1 MNKLLLTTLLVLCP
15 YLAMGQSNQKTT
27 RKAPLIG
34 ISCSHPGRSSST
46 QMTYTESVIQAGGTP
61 ILISITTDSLVLTDI
76 ANRLDGI
83 ILIGGGDIHPSYF
96 NESPIEQLGEVDS
109 LRDVYDMAL
118 IRLATRRNIPMFG
131 ICRGEQLINV
141 AFGGT
146 LYQDIPTQHPD
157 TTVCHQ
163 QQEPSSIPTHTVH
176 LTPGSAMASIT
187 GQTQLFTN
195 THHHQAVKQ
204 VAPGF
209 SVTGW
214 SSDSIPEAIESSHEY
229 PIWGVQFHPEALATA
244 GDSISARFFYFLV
257 QKAATYRHAK
267 EIHRRILSLDTHT
280 DTPLDFD
287 VSYNI
292 GTREK
297 TQVCLPKMREGKL
310 DGQYLACWVRQG
322 PCDEENSLKAIDRVD
337 ELIRHIYRQVEMNGE
352 QCAIARTPDDLSRL
366 KTEGKKAF
374 YIGIENGY
382 GIGKDLKNITRFHD
396 AGVTYI
402 TLCHTRNNDI
412 CDSSSDTTARWNGL
426 SPYGRKVVKE
436 MNRLGIMIDLS
447 HAAESTF
454 WDVLKYSK
462 APVIVSH
469 SSASAIYRHDRNLT
483 DEQLRALAAHG
494 GVAQACL
501 VDEFL
506 NPDAKKT
513 NLTDFMKHLLHMVE
527 VAGIDH
533 VGIGSDFDGGGGVK
547 GCNGDNDF
555 INITVRL
562 LEHGFTET
570 DIAKI
575 WGGKFLRVMKQVQT
589 K

>member
-214 SSDSIPEAIESSHEY
+214 SSDSIPTNIRY
-229 PIWGVQFHPEALATA
+229 GVCNSIPKLWLRQATA
-244 GDSISARFFYFLV
+244 
-257 QKAATYRHAK
+257 
-267 EIHRRILSLDTHT
+267 SL
-280 DTPLDFD
+280 P
-287 VSYNI
+287 
-292 GTREK
+292 
-297 TQVCLPKMREGKL
+297 
-310 DGQYLACWVRQG
+310 
-322 PCDEENSLKAIDRVD
+322 
-337 ELIRHIYRQVEMNGE
+337 
-352 QCAIARTPDDLSRL
+352 
-366 KTEGKKAF
+366 
-374 YIGIENGY
+374 
-382 GIGKDLKNITRFHD
+382 
-396 AGVTYI
+396 
-402 TLCHTRNNDI
+402 
-412 CDSSSDTTARWNGL
+412 DSSIFWFKRQLPTGMPKRFIAAS
-426 SPYGRKVVKE
+426 SP
-436 MNRLGIMIDLS
+436 
-447 HAAESTF
+447 STRIQTPH
-454 WDVLKYSK
+454 L
-462 APVIVSH
+462 I
-469 SSASAIYRHDRNLT
+469 LT
-483 DEQLRALAAHG
+483 
-494 GVAQACL
+494 
-501 VDEFL
+501 F
-506 NPDAKKT
+506 P
-513 NLTDFMKHLLHMVE
+513 
-527 VAGIDH
+527 I
-533 VGIGSDFDGGGGVK
+533 I
-547 GCNGDNDF
+547 
-555 INITVRL
+555 
-562 LEHGFTET
+562 
-570 DIAKI
+570 
-575 WGGKFLRVMKQVQT
+575 
-589 K
+589 

>member
-15 YLAMGQSNQKTT
+15 YWAMGQSNQKTT

-214 SSDSIPEAIESSHEY
+214 SSDSIPEAIESSHEIRY
-229 PIWGVQFHPEALATA
+229 GVCNSIPKLWLRQATA
-244 GDSISARFFYFLV
+244 
-257 QKAATYRHAK
+257 
-267 EIHRRILSLDTHT
+267 SL
-280 DTPLDFD
+280 P
-287 VSYNI
+287 
-292 GTREK
+292 
-297 TQVCLPKMREGKL
+297 
-310 DGQYLACWVRQG
+310 
-322 PCDEENSLKAIDRVD
+322 
-337 ELIRHIYRQVEMNGE
+337 
-352 QCAIARTPDDLSRL
+352 
-366 KTEGKKAF
+366 
-374 YIGIENGY
+374 
-382 GIGKDLKNITRFHD
+382 
-396 AGVTYI
+396 
-402 TLCHTRNNDI
+402 
-412 CDSSSDTTARWNGL
+412 DSSIFWFKRQLPTGMPKRFIAAS
-426 SPYGRKVVKE
+426 SP
-436 MNRLGIMIDLS
+436 
-447 HAAESTF
+447 STRIQTPH
-454 WDVLKYSK
+454 L
-462 APVIVSH
+462 I
-469 SSASAIYRHDRNLT
+469 LT
-483 DEQLRALAAHG
+483 
-494 GVAQACL
+494 
-501 VDEFL
+501 F
-506 NPDAKKT
+506 P
-513 NLTDFMKHLLHMVE
+513 
-527 VAGIDH
+527 I
-533 VGIGSDFDGGGGVK
+533 I
-547 GCNGDNDF
+547 
-555 INITVRL
+555 
-562 LEHGFTET
+562 
-570 DIAKI
+570 
-575 WGGKFLRVMKQVQT
+575 
-589 K
+589 

>member
-382 GIGKDLKNITRFHD
+382 GISKDLKNITRFHD

-426 SPYGRKVVKE
+426 SQASCPGIQRNGLVVRQYSRSYRVFSRISDMGCAIPSRSSGYGRRQHLCQILLFSGSKGSYLPACQ
-436 MNRLGIMIDLS
+436 RDSSPHPLPR
-447 HAAESTF
+447 HA
-454 WDVLKYSK
+454 
-462 APVIVSH
+462 
-469 SSASAIYRHDRNLT
+469 YRHPT
-483 DEQLRALAAHG
+483 
-494 GVAQACL
+494 
-501 VDEFL
+501 
-506 NPDAKKT
+506 
-513 NLTDFMKHLLHMVE
+513 
-527 VAGIDH
+527 
-533 VGIGSDFDGGGGVK
+533 
-547 GCNGDNDF
+547 
-555 INITVRL
+555 
-562 LEHGFTET
+562 
-570 DIAKI
+570 
-575 WGGKFLRVMKQVQT
+575 
-589 K
+589 

>member
-214 SSDSIPEAIESSHEY
+214 SSDSYSRSYRVFSRISDMGCAIPSRSSGYGRRQHLCQILLFSGSKGSY
-229 PIWGVQFHPEALATA
+229 LPACQRDSSPHPLPRHA
-244 GDSISARFFYFLV
+244 
-257 QKAATYRHAK
+257 YRHP
-267 EIHRRILSLDTHT
+267 T
-280 DTPLDFD
+280 
-287 VSYNI
+287 
-292 GTREK
+292 
-297 TQVCLPKMREGKL
+297 
-310 DGQYLACWVRQG
+310 
-322 PCDEENSLKAIDRVD
+322 
-337 ELIRHIYRQVEMNGE
+337 
-352 QCAIARTPDDLSRL
+352 
-366 KTEGKKAF
+366 
-374 YIGIENGY
+374 
-382 GIGKDLKNITRFHD
+382 
-396 AGVTYI
+396 
-402 TLCHTRNNDI
+402 
-412 CDSSSDTTARWNGL
+412 
-426 SPYGRKVVKE
+426 
-436 MNRLGIMIDLS
+436 
-447 HAAESTF
+447 
-454 WDVLKYSK
+454 
-462 APVIVSH
+462 
-469 SSASAIYRHDRNLT
+469 
-483 DEQLRALAAHG
+483 
-494 GVAQACL
+494 
-501 VDEFL
+501 
-506 NPDAKKT
+506 
-513 NLTDFMKHLLHMVE
+513 
-527 VAGIDH
+527 
-533 VGIGSDFDGGGGVK
+533 
-547 GCNGDNDF
+547 
-555 INITVRL
+555 
-562 LEHGFTET
+562 
-570 DIAKI
+570 
-575 WGGKFLRVMKQVQT
+575 
-589 K
+589 

>member
-447 HAAESTF
+447 HAAE
-454 WDVLKYSK
+454 
-462 APVIVSH
+462 
-469 SSASAIYRHDRNLT
+469 
-483 DEQLRALAAHG
+483 HG

-575 WGGKFLRVMKQVQT
+575 WGGNFLRVMKQVQT

>member
-1 MNKLLLTTLLVLCP
+1 M
-15 YLAMGQSNQKTT
+15 
-27 RKAPLIG
+27 
-34 ISCSHPGRSSST
+34 
-46 QMTYTESVIQAGGTP
+46 
-61 ILISITTDSLVLTDI
+61 
-76 ANRLDGI
+76 
-83 ILIGGGDIHPSYF
+83 
-96 NESPIEQLGEVDS
+96 
-109 LRDVYDMAL
+109 
-118 IRLATRRNIPMFG
+118 
-131 ICRGEQLINV
+131 
-141 AFGGT
+141 
-146 LYQDIPTQHPD
+146 
-157 TTVCHQ
+157 
-163 QQEPSSIPTHTVH
+163 
-176 LTPGSAMASIT
+176 
-187 GQTQLFTN
+187 
-195 THHHQAVKQ
+195 
-204 VAPGF
+204 
-209 SVTGW
+209 
-214 SSDSIPEAIESSHEY
+214 
-229 PIWGVQFHPEALATA
+229 QFHPEALATA

-483 DEQLRALAAHG
+483 DEQLRACRTWRCGSSLPG
-494 GVAQACL
+494 RRVS
-501 VDEFL
+501 E
-506 NPDAKKT
+506 PDAKKT

-533 VGIGSDFDGGGGVK
+533 VALARTSTVEAGSKDAMGTMISSISPSVCWNMDLQKQTSPRYGVEISP
-547 GCNGDNDF
+547 GDETSTNQ
-555 INITVRL
+555 IEKTEKHHKKERL
-562 LEHGFTET
+562 EL
-570 DIAKI
+570 
-575 WGGKFLRVMKQVQT
+575 
-589 K
+589 